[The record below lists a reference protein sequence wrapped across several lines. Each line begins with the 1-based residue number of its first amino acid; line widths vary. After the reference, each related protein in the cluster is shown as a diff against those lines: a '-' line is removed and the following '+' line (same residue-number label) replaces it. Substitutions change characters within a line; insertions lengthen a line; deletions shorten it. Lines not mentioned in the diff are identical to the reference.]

1 MEGND
6 WISLPVGPTIG
17 NYTLMMRE
25 RERESVCVCVRQRGA
40 GLSERLAPG
49 GRVDVSVR

>member
-25 RERESVCVCVRQRGA
+25 RESVCACERERGA